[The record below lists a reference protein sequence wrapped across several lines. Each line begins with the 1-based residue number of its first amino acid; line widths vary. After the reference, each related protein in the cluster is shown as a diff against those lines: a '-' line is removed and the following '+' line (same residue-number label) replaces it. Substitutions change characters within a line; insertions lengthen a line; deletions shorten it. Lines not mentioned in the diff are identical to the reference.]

1 MFSFRLP
8 LPFTGDDEPSSLK
21 LEPTQKER
29 MTPAQFLQAVRSD
42 GDNIQSASFV
52 APHLGD
58 DHFGYFEVEYEN
70 PFYT

>member
-1 MFSFRLP
+1 
-8 LPFTGDDEPSSLK
+8 
-21 LEPTQKER
+21 